1 MEEALTDVV
10 EKLWALQSVLSS
22 LAEKE
27 RGLHDKPEG
36 FAAIDREYYASEAE
50 NERLKGRLEELTTSR
65 RAAENELQDAQEVL
79 KKYQGQLMQVKN
91 QQQYAAAWKEIDVA
105 RRRVKELE
113 DQLLAG
119 MGDIEAAESAL
130 EERRGAHEELHAR
143 YEKDHEAWQH
153 SLGDLRSEIEATRKT
168 VEGIEA
174 GIPEKLKKQF
184 YRIHQQRQGVAMAKV
199 IERSCS
205 QCRVQVRPQVIQ
217 QLKRGEMAICEGCHR
232 FFYLDRTES

>member
-1 MEEALTDVV
+1 MEGALTDVV
-10 EKLWALQSVLSS
+10 EKLWELQTVLSK

-36 FAAIDREYYASEAE
+36 FAAIDREYQASAAE
-50 NERLKGRLEELTTSR
+50 NERLTKRLDELATARSASET
-65 RAAENELQDAQEVL
+65 ELQDAEDVL

-91 QQQYAAAWKEIDVA
+91 QLQYSAAWKEIDTA

-119 MGDIEAAESAL
+119 MSDIEAAESAL
-130 EERRGAHEELHAR
+130 EERRAPHEELRAR
-143 YEKDHEAWQH
+143 HETEYGAWQH
-153 SLGDLRSEIEATRKT
+153 SLGDLRGEIEATRKT

-174 GIPEKLKKQF
+174 GIPEKLKRQF
-184 YRIHQQRQGVAMAKV
+184 YRVHQQRQGVAMAKV
-199 IERSCS
+199 VARSCS

-217 QLKRGEMAICEGCHR
+217 QLKRGEMEICEGCHR
-232 FFYLDRTES
+232 FFYLDRMES